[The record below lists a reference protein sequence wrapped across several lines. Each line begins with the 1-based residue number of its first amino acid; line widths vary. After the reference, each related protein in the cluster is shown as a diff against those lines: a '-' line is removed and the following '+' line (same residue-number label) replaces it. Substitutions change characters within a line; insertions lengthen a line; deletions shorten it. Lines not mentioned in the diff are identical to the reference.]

1 MSLLKEFL
9 SQVGE
14 GYLLI
19 DKEGRVIFGNDFLL
33 KRRILKE
40 DFEGKPYYEC
50 VNNLTVVSC
59 LAEAFSEKKDR
70 VCNFNH
76 EEREYTLYAFTGS
89 ELTVVRFSDITELRR
104 YERSRREFVA
114 NVSHELKTPIA
125 VLKSLLETLYE
136 EEDREEKKSFLEKAL
151 KRVEDMR
158 RLVEDLLILTKLESG
173 EERIKREDVDLRLL
187 VEEVF
192 DLLEPQ
198 AKERNISLVNSID
211 KELRVKGDWDKLFL
225 LLKNLVDNAIKY
237 NKEGGRVEVKAK
249 KNHSHVQLQVQDTG
263 LGIPKEHIP
272 FIFERFYRVD
282 PSRSRNLGGTG
293 LGLSIVKHIALSHGG
308 KIEVQSKEG
317 VGSTFSV
324 FLPLE

>member
-19 DKEGRVIFGNDFLL
+19 DKEGRVVFGNDFLL
-33 KRRILKE
+33 KRRLLRE
-40 DFEGKPYYEC
+40 NFEGKPYYEC

-59 LAEAFSEKKDR
+59 LAEALSEKKDR
-70 VCNFNH
+70 VCNFDH

-198 AKERNISLVNSID
+198 AKERNISLINSVD
-211 KELRVKGDWDKLFL
+211 KGLKVKGDWDKLFL

-237 NKEGGRVEVKAK
+237 NKEGGKVEVKAK
-249 KNHSHVQLQVQDTG
+249 RENQYVQLQVQDTG
-263 LGIPKEHIP
+263 IGIPKEHIP

-308 KIEVQSKEG
+308 KIEVESREG
-317 VGSTFSV
+317 MGSTFTV
-324 FLPLE
+324 YLPLE

>member
-19 DKEGRVIFGNDFLL
+19 DKEGRVVFGNDFLL
-33 KRRILKE
+33 KRRLLRE
-40 DFEGKPYYEC
+40 NFEGKPYYEC
-50 VNNLTVVSC
+50 VNNLAVVSC
-59 LAEAFSEKKDR
+59 LAEALSEKKDK
-70 VCNFNH
+70 VCNFDH

-89 ELTVVRFSDITELRR
+89 ELTVVRFSDITELKR

-136 EEDREEKKSFLEKAL
+136 EEDREEKRVFLEKAL

-198 AKERNISLVNSID
+198 AKERNISLINSVD
-211 KELRVKGDWDKLFL
+211 KGLKVKGDWDKLFL

-237 NKEGGRVEVKAK
+237 NKEGGKVEVKAK
-249 KNHSHVQLQVQDTG
+249 RENQYVQLQVQDTG
-263 LGIPKEHIP
+263 IGIPKEHIP

-317 VGSTFSV
+317 VGSIFSV

>member
-19 DKEGRVIFGNDFLL
+19 DKEGRVVFGNDFLL
-33 KRRILKE
+33 KRRLLRE
-40 DFEGKPYYEC
+40 NFEGKPYYEC

-59 LAEAFSEKKDR
+59 LAEALSEKKDK
-70 VCNFNH
+70 VCNFDH

-136 EEDREEKKSFLEKAL
+136 EEDREEKKVFLEKAL

-198 AKERNISLVNSID
+198 AKERNISLINSVD
-211 KELRVKGDWDKLFL
+211 KGLKVKGDWDKLFL

-237 NKEGGRVEVKAK
+237 NKEGGKVEVKAK
-249 KNHSHVQLQVQDTG
+249 RENQYVQLQVQDTG
-263 LGIPKEHIP
+263 IGIPKEHIP

-317 VGSTFSV
+317 VGSIFSV

>member
-19 DKEGRVIFGNDFLL
+19 DKEGRVVFGNDFLL
-33 KRRILKE
+33 KRRLLRE
-40 DFEGKPYYEC
+40 NFEGKPYYEC

-59 LAEAFSEKKDR
+59 LAEALSEKKDR
-70 VCNFNH
+70 VCNFDH

-136 EEDREEKKSFLEKAL
+136 EEDREEKKVFLEKAL

-198 AKERNISLVNSID
+198 AKERNISLINYVD
-211 KELRVKGDWDKLFL
+211 KELKVKGDWDKLFL

-237 NKEGGRVEVKAK
+237 NKEGGKVEVKAK
-249 KNHSHVQLQVQDTG
+249 RENQYVQLQVQDTG
-263 LGIPKEHIP
+263 IGIPKEHIP

-317 VGSTFSV
+317 VGSIFSV

>member
-19 DKEGRVIFGNDFLL
+19 DKEGRVVFGNDFLL
-33 KRRILKE
+33 KRRLLRE
-40 DFEGKPYYEC
+40 NFEGKPYYEC
-50 VNNLTVVSC
+50 VNNLAVVSC
-59 LAEAFSEKKDR
+59 LAEALSEKKDK
-70 VCNFNH
+70 VCNFDH

-136 EEDREEKKSFLEKAL
+136 EEDREEKRVFLEKAL

-198 AKERNISLVNSID
+198 AKERNISLINSVD
-211 KELRVKGDWDKLFL
+211 KGLKVKGDWDKLFL

-237 NKEGGRVEVKAK
+237 NKEGGKVEVKAK
-249 KNHSHVQLQVQDTG
+249 RENQYVQLQVQDTG
-263 LGIPKEHIP
+263 IGIPKEHIP

-317 VGSTFSV
+317 VGSIFSV

>member
-19 DKEGRVIFGNDFLL
+19 DKEGRVVFGNDFLL
-33 KRRILKE
+33 KRRLLRE
-40 DFEGKPYYEC
+40 NFEGKPYYEC

-59 LAEAFSEKKDR
+59 LAEALSEKKDK
-70 VCNFNH
+70 VCNFDH

-89 ELTVVRFSDITELRR
+89 ELTVVRFSDITELKR

-136 EEDREEKKSFLEKAL
+136 EEDREEKKVFLEKAL

-198 AKERNISLVNSID
+198 AKERNISLINSVD
-211 KELRVKGDWDKLFL
+211 KELKVKGDWDKLFL

-237 NKEGGRVEVKAK
+237 NKEGGKVEVKAK
-249 KNHSHVQLQVQDTG
+249 RENQYVQLQVQDTG
-263 LGIPKEHIP
+263 IGIPKEHIP

-317 VGSTFSV
+317 VGSIFSV

>member
-19 DKEGRVIFGNDFLL
+19 DKEGRVVFGNDFLL
-33 KRRILKE
+33 KRRLLRE
-40 DFEGKPYYEC
+40 NFEGKPYYEC
-50 VNNLTVVSC
+50 VNNLAVVSC
-59 LAEAFSEKKDR
+59 LAEALSEKKDK
-70 VCNFNH
+70 VCNFDH

-89 ELTVVRFSDITELRR
+89 ELTVVRFSDITELKR

-136 EEDREEKKSFLEKAL
+136 EEDREEKRVFLEKAL

-198 AKERNISLVNSID
+198 AKERNISLINSVD
-211 KELRVKGDWDKLFL
+211 KGLKVKGDWDKLFL

-237 NKEGGRVEVKAK
+237 NKEGGKVEVKAK
-249 KNHSHVQLQVQDTG
+249 RENQYVQLQVQDTG
-263 LGIPKEHIP
+263 IGIPKEHIP

-308 KIEVQSKEG
+308 KIEVESREG
-317 VGSTFSV
+317 LGSTFTV
-324 FLPLE
+324 YLPLE